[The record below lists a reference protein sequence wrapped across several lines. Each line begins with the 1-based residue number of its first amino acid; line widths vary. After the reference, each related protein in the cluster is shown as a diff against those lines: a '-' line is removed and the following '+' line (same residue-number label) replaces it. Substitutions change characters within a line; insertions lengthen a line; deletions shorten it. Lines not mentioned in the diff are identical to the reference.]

1 MKFDLSCKDVTRLV
15 LQAQDRALTLGE
27 RLGMRFHLAICTM
40 CPPFVRQVQLMRR
53 ALGRWKQYG
62 DGEPPPS

>member
-1 MKFDLSCKDVTRLV
+1 
-15 LQAQDRALTLGE
+15 
-27 RLGMRFHLAICTM
+27 MRFHLAICTM